1 MFHQHIKQ
9 QKYTSHQNCVQ
20 INGKIIFCMF
30 IFIEICMKG
39 DPLVRIKGKQP
50 MKSVLEVGNVQMV
63 GWSEAVNRRR
73 TDNTMAKRKGTKG

>member
-1 MFHQHIKQ
+1 
-9 QKYTSHQNCVQ
+9 
-20 INGKIIFCMF
+20 MF

-63 GWSEAVNRRR
+63 GGSLQIRKKFYSNYFVLSVAPAWNVHHFARC
-73 TDNTMAKRKGTKG
+73 KRSNSY